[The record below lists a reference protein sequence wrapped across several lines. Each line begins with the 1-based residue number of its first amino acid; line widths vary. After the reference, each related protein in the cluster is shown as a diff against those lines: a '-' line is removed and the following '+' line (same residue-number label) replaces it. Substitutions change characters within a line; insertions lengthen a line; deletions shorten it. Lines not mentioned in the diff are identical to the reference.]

1 MTKTMFPGDLSR
13 LMKAM
18 EFAAEKH
25 KYQRRRG
32 YDRLPYINHPIKV
45 ANLLIEIGCGESNLI
60 ISALL
65 HDVLE
70 DTEATAE
77 EIREHFGTE
86 VLNTVLELTDDMN
99 LAYAE
104 RKRLQIEKAP
114 SLSMDARKIKIADKI
129 CNIRDIIQYP
139 LDWDD
144 QEKMEYL
151 LWSEKVISAMG
162 SSDPGL
168 DKLFADEIKKG
179 KKLLK
184 KP

>member
-1 MTKTMFPGDLSR
+1 
-13 LMKAM
+13 MKAI

-60 ISALL
+60 VSALL

-70 DTEATAE
+70 DTETTVE
-77 EIREHFGTE
+77 EIQEHFGTE

-99 LAYAE
+99 LPYAE

-114 SLSMDARKIKIADKI
+114 SLSKDARKIKIADKL
-129 CNIRDIIQYP
+129 CNIRDIMEYP

-144 QEKMEYL
+144 PEKMEYL
-151 LWSEKVISAMG
+151 LWSEKTISAVG
-162 SSDPGL
+162 SSDRSL
-168 DKLFADEIKKG
+168 EKLFADEIKRG
-179 KKLLK
+179 KKRLK

>member
-1 MTKTMFPGDLSR
+1 
-13 LMKAM
+13 MKAAA
-18 EFAAEKH
+18 FAAERH

-32 YDRLPYINHPIKV
+32 CDRLPYINHPIKV
-45 ANLLIEIGCGESNLI
+45 ANLLIEIGCGDSNLI
-60 ISALL
+60 VSALL

-70 DTEATAE
+70 DTGATTE
-77 EIREHFGTE
+77 EIRELFGTE
-86 VLNTVLELTDDMN
+86 VLNTVLELTDDMS
-99 LAYAE
+99 LPYAE

-114 SLSMDARKIKIADKI
+114 SLSEEAKKIKIADKL

-162 SSDPGL
+162 SSDRSL
-168 DKLFADEIKKG
+168 EKLFADEIKRG

-184 KP
+184 KT